1 MLDSTE
7 IKTSVL
13 IGQKST
19 GCDETTSAEIDAE
32 PKPEPKP
39 EAKRSR
45 KASKK

>member
-1 MLDSTE
+1 MIDSTE

-19 GCDETTSAEIDAE
+19 GADETTAAEIEVADE
-32 PKPEPKP
+32 PSKPAKPK
-39 EAKRSR
+39 R